1 MGQTKHGRIVRSIH
15 VVTAPRPLG
24 LPLCTIGYT
33 VPDMIRLTLFLAV
46 MCVATASADAGSV
59 VDATGRTVTIPDR
72 ISHVL
77 PAGPPAAVLLA
88 AIAPDESLGFTGK
101 LSDAAKAALPAE
113 VAGRPTLPRLTA
125 GQDLGALH
133 PDLIIDYGT
142 VSPRYIDLA
151 RDTQAQ
157 TGVPTLLFDGALD
170 RIAEVART
178 VGAILHRPER
188 AETLARM
195 AEAILAMPAGTAAHH
210 TVYYARGADGLLA
223 AAPGTEITAIFTLM
237 GWTVVAPDGNGT
249 FRTADVQQIAG
260 WDPDVII
267 LSDPAAR
274 GVLVSPTWAK
284 LRAVREGHAVVAP
297 SIPFGW
303 VEEPPSINRLL
314 GLAWLKG
321 ADPSSLAAL
330 FNASVYGRA
339 LTTAQVEAIAGNTIS
354 FH

>member
-1 MGQTKHGRIVRSIH
+1 LS
-15 VVTAPRPLG
+15 
-24 LPLCTIGYT
+24 LCTIGYI
-33 VPDMIRLTLFLAV
+33 VAGMIRFALFLTV
-46 MCVATASADAGSV
+46 ICVGAASADARSV

-72 ISHVL
+72 ISRVL

-88 AIAPDESLGFTGK
+88 AIAPDESMGFTAP
-101 LSDAAKAALPAE
+101 LPNPAKAALPVELAD
-113 VAGRPTLPRLTA
+113 RPPLPRLTA
-125 GQDLGALH
+125 GHDLGALH

-142 VSPRYIDLA
+142 VSPRYIDLS
-151 RDTQAQ
+151 RDTQAR

-170 RIAEVART
+170 HIAAVART

-195 AEAILAMPAGTAAHH
+195 AEAILAMPAGHAAHR

-237 GWTVVAPDGNGT
+237 GWTVAAPNGNGL
-249 FRTADVQQIAG
+249 FRAADVQQIAAL
-260 WDPDVII
+260 DPDVII

-274 GVLVSPTWAK
+274 GVIASAAWAK
-284 LRAVREGHAVVAP
+284 LRAVREGHAVIAP
-297 SIPFGW
+297 LVPFGW

-321 ADPSSLAAL
+321 ADSASLAAL

-339 LTTAQVEAIAGNTIS
+339 LTTGQVEAIAGNTIS